1 MSISSTLVHD
11 AEIQFHEAVESL
23 RPFVG
28 CFWVVTAQPDATIRV
43 VPDGS
48 TAISIQLQKGQVPEW
63 FLRGPLVRPDE
74 RCFTSEATLVGIR
87 LRPGVAFL
95 LSGIP
100 AHTMVGCRIRLRPS
114 TRCTR
119 SGQAA
124 SAFRDLVTEPLRP
137 LTPERCIDVLQ
148 RFLLQRLAD
157 AQLHNVVTAALHEIE
172 REHGCVRASDVAA
185 RCRVSARHLNRLMRV
200 WVGYGPKCYANVIRF
215 QSTLHSMEHVPGP
228 TVAALATDN
237 GYFDQAHL
245 TLDVARFAGATPG
258 RLASVGVAD
267 FSKTR
272 CDDLP

>member
-1 MSISSTLVHD
+1 MSISSTLVD
-11 AEIQFHEAVESL
+11 RAEIEFHEAADAI

-28 CFWVVTAQPDATIRV
+28 CFWVMTAERDSTIRV

-48 TAISIQLQKGQVPEW
+48 TAISIQLQKGYTPEW

-74 RCFTSEATLVGIR
+74 RRFTTEAQLVGIR

-95 LSGIP
+95 LNKTP
-100 AHTMVGCRIRLRPS
+100 AHTIIGRRIALN
-114 TRCTR
+114 
-119 SGQAA
+119 GVAA
-124 SAFRDLVTEPLRP
+124 FHDLVVETPRP

-148 RFLLQRLAD
+148 RFLVQRLAD
-157 AQLHNVVTAALHEIE
+157 ANLHLVVANALHEIE
-172 REHGCVRASDVAA
+172 HAHGCILATDVAA
-185 RCRVSARHLNRLMRV
+185 RCRVSSRHLHRLMRT
-200 WVGYGPKCYANVIRF
+200 WVGYGPKSYANIIRF
-215 QSTLHSMEHVPGP
+215 QTTLHSMEHAPRP
-228 TVAALATDN
+228 TAAALATDN

-258 RLASVGVAD
+258 RLASVGASD